1 MQDAQVTKS
10 LLHSTIMLSVL
21 ENVAKRDIGGHAL
34 NNHGNYIVDREKSW
48 KNHGIV
54 LLNFCGNLVIAP
66 DKDWK
71 QLGIYPPLFGLI
83 GYFKF

>member
-1 MQDAQVTKS
+1 MDDNCFIRYRVCTQSKK
-10 LLHSTIMLSVL
+10 LK
-21 ENVAKRDIGGHAL
+21 EDILVVFDIAL
-34 NNHGNYIVDREKSW
+34 
-48 KNHGIV
+48 
-54 LLNFCGNLVIAP
+54 